1 MESCSN
7 KRETLRFPTV
17 EPLLND
23 VRFIRT
29 LSFDTSHDLIVN
41 CPPPLP
47 TPQSLSTPVTQD
59 IYFPTFFTDPWFM
72 TADRFHRFLWSRSRN
87 NQLFPFPIY
96 PPLSLPSPS
105 IRTRWKWDFA
115 NLETNLI
122 FFIPFFVL
130 FLRPISTFFVSRVHF
145 PLSLSLS
152 AYKGKNY
159 IRSTMYF
166 TIPPIKWL
174 SFVSVYPNLIPRSSN
189 ALHLY

>member
-7 KRETLRFPTV
+7 NRETLRFPTV

-41 CPPPLP
+41 CSPSPHR
-47 TPQSLSTPVTQD
+47 SLSTPVRQD
-59 IYFPTFFTDPWFM
+59 IYFPTFFAEPWFM

-87 NQLFPFPIY
+87 NELFPFPIY
-96 PPLSLPSPS
+96 PPLPLP

-122 FFIPFFVL
+122 FSAPFSCYFYVL
-130 FLRPISTFFVSRVHF
+130 CSLCT
-145 PLSLSLS
+145 LSLSLS
-152 AYKGKNY
+152 LSSSLSLFLSVCAKG
-159 IRSTMYF
+159 
-166 TIPPIKWL
+166 
-174 SFVSVYPNLIPRSSN
+174 
-189 ALHLY
+189 